1 MIWEQEL
8 IDRLADL
15 YKDNKTYKEIALELD
30 LRLAQ
35 VRQKIS
41 TLGMAKNQYKWS
53 EDEERM
59 LIDAY
64 MNCDYSYEL
73 MLNDLSKKLKRLK
86 SNVCRKAR
94 AFGLTDIARK
104 QLPVEMQK
112 IRKPKYATKE
122 ERNAATSRNS
132 KAWIA
137 KNGHPR
143 GALGMKHTEEN
154 KQKQSIR
161 SKARM
166 DAMSEEEKT
175 AMVMKAQKTRET
187 NGTNHKPRH
196 KTTWKGGWREIGGKR
211 KFFRS
216 RWEANYAHYLEY
228 LKTNNK
234 IIEWLHEPETFW
246 FEGVKR
252 GAVSYLPD
260 FKVTNLDG
268 SYEYHEVKGWMDD
281 RSKTKLKR
289 MAKYHPEVK
298 LILVDVKV
306 YEPLEKQMIPLI
318 PEWEKK
324 QPKVKMELIKAGLG

>member
-15 YKDNKTYKEIALELD
+15 YKNNKTYKEIALELD

-41 TLGMAKNQYKWS
+41 TLGLAKNQYKWRD
-53 EDEERM
+53 DEERM

-64 MNCDYSYEL
+64 LNCDFAYEL
-73 MLNDLSKKLKRLK
+73 MLNDLSKKLNRLK
-86 SNVCRKAR
+86 TNVCRKAKSL
-94 AFGLTDIARK
+94 GLTNNSRLKIPPENK
-104 QLPVEMQK
+104 K
-112 IRKPKYATKE
+112 IRKPMFESKE
-122 ERNAATSRNS
+122 DLS
-132 KAWIA
+132 KHISNRMKEQIE

-161 SKARM
+161 VKARM
-166 DAMSEEEKT
+166 DAMTSEQKSE
-175 AMVMKAQKTRET
+175 MSLKAQKTKEV
-187 NGTNHKPRH
+187 NGSNNMPRH

-234 IIEWLHEPETFW
+234 ITEWLHEPETFW

-289 MAKYHPEVK
+289 MAKYHPDVK

-324 QPKVKMELIKAGLG
+324 QPKVKMELIKAGLK